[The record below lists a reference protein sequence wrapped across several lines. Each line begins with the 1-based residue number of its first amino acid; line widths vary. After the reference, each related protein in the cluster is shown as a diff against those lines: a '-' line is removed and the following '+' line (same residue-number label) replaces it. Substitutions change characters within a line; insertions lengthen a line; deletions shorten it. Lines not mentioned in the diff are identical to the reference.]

1 MFPILL
7 LRLSLLKEDDTES
20 LTLKKK
26 INFLIPGIHDCD
38 LI

>member
-26 INFLIPGIHDCD
+26 NQLLHSRHS
-38 LI
+38 

>member
-26 INFLIPGIHDCD
+26 KSTFAFQAFMTVT
-38 LI
+38 